1 MIIMWY
7 DDIVIYDMWYWY
19 HIYDNDIW
27 YDDMILSNIIYYQ
40 P

>member
-19 HIYDNDIW
+19 DIYDN
-27 YDDMILSNIIYYQ
+27 DMILSNIIYYQ